1 MLYAKYIQLV
11 EDHAVELTQKWVAE
25 VKKNPATPSY
35 KEMPD
40 DLLYKRIY
48 DVFRKLHIW
57 ILQNDPC
64 DSETA
69 AHYLNLGRERAG
81 ENIKLSEVT
90 YSLILSRVVLWR
102 YVLNQ
107 GMINSFFDLQQAFEF
122 FQKVNN
128 FYDKAI
134 YLVSI
139 GHESFG
145 TLGKDEIKKTE
156 FVEKSVRAVTRWL
169 FR

>member
-11 EDHAVELTQKWVAE
+11 EDHAEDLTKKWISE

-40 DLLYKRIY
+40 ELLFRRIF
-48 DVFRKLHIW
+48 DVYRKLHIW
-57 ILQNDPC
+57 IHQNDPY

-69 AHYLNLGRERAG
+69 AHYLQLGRERAS

-107 GMINSFFDLQQAFEF
+107 GIINNFFDLQQAFEF

-139 GHESFG
+139 GYESFG
-145 TLGKDEIKKTE
+145 TLGKDEIRKTE
-156 FVEKSVRAVTRWL
+156 FIDKAVKSVTRWL